1 MSLKTELQEALQNAI
16 RAKDEMRKNTLRMA
30 LTSIRMAEDRKLTKL
45 DDGEDHKLA
54 ELNDDEVLGVLQK
67 EVKSRQETIADA
79 QKADRPD
86 MIVEAEAQIAILEE
100 YLPKPL
106 SQEELEELAKQSIE
120 EAGAESPRE
129 MGLVMKI
136 LMPKLGGRATG
147 QEASQAVRVLL
158 Q

>member
-30 LTSIRMAEDRKLTKL
+30 LTSIRMAEDRKLAKL
-45 DDGEDHKLA
+45 DDGEDRKLA

-120 EAGAESPRE
+120 EAGAESPRDGFGDE
-129 MGLVMKI
+129 N
-136 LMPKLGGRATG
+136 PDAQTG
-147 QEASQAVRVLL
+147 W
-158 Q
+158 